1 MDAAIRRDVRI
12 DAKGSVMIKLLDLL
26 DLFRKGAAVSEPALW
41 KNRSALTLALT
52 ALILTGCRVA
62 KGYGYDVPIGETEAA
77 TLAAGIAIVVGL
89 FSTYAT
95 SEKVGLLPA
104 KVQSDDFP
112 ALDPGL
118 PDPSQRQSS
127 EPFNAERGS

>member
-1 MDAAIRRDVRI
+1 MR
-12 DAKGSVMIKLLDLL
+12 KLLDLL

-62 KGYGYDVPIGETEAA
+62 KGYGYEIPISEADA
-77 TLAAGIAIVVGL
+77 ASIAAGVAVIVGL

-95 SEKVGLLPA
+95 SGKVGILPA
-104 KVQSDDFP
+104 KPVQPEVPPNRFP
-112 ALDPGL
+112 PLDPDAGK
-118 PDPSQRQSS
+118 PVDWKSVADRD
-127 EPFNAERGS
+127 FNAERGS

>member
-1 MDAAIRRDVRI
+1 MGR
-12 DAKGSVMIKLLDLL
+12 LLDFL

-41 KNRSALTLALT
+41 KNRSALVMALT

-62 KGYGYDVPIGETEAA
+62 KGFGYDIPVTETDAA
-77 TLAAGIAIVVGL
+77 TFASAIAVVVGL

-95 SEKVGLLPA
+95 SGKVGVLPP
-104 KVQSDDFP
+104 KLPTDSFP
-112 ALDPGL
+112 PLDPAV
-118 PDPSQRQSS
+118 PEPEKPRSS

>member
-1 MDAAIRRDVRI
+1 MSKI
-12 DAKGSVMIKLLDLL
+12 LDFF

-62 KGYGYDVPIGETEAA
+62 GGFGYVLPITETDAA
-77 TLAAGIAIVVGL
+77 SIATAIAVVVGL

-95 SEKVGLLPA
+95 SDKVGLLHPKPVQPDGFPPLDSHQPA
-104 KVQSDDFP
+104 AAERRP
-112 ALDPGL
+112 A
-118 PDPSQRQSS
+118 

>member
-1 MDAAIRRDVRI
+1 VSKI
-12 DAKGSVMIKLLDLL
+12 LDFF

-62 KGYGYDVPIGETEAA
+62 GGFGYVLPITETDAA
-77 TLAAGIAIVVGL
+77 SIATAIAVVVGL
-89 FSTYAT
+89 FSTFVT
-95 SEKVGLLPA
+95 SDKVGLPPKLPPNG
-104 KVQSDDFP
+104 FP
-112 ALDPGL
+112 TLDPAV
-118 PDPSQRQSS
+118 PEPEKPRSS